1 MFTLI
6 LYVSDEGISLLFWAS
21 VCNDFLKPCEEAIMP
36 FKVNK
41 TYKNKA
47 FAGHFL
53 PCGPWF

>member
-6 LYVSDEGISLLFWAS
+6 LYVSDEGIRLLFWAS

-53 PCGPWF
+53 PCGP